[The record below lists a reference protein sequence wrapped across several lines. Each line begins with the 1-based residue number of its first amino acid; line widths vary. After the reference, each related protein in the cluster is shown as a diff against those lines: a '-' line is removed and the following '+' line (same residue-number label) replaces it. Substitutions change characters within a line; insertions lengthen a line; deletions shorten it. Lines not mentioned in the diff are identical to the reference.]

1 MTDNKQTKALDF
13 PRVSD
18 NNALQL
24 FIEEVKKVMIP
35 LVPELYVFTKPEL
48 KIGFQKVSV
57 NLEKDTYIV
66 DGGKYSLHLNKL
78 SEIAQAAGLIIT
90 DSRELL
96 REKDESG
103 RATLIKHQVS
113 WEMKSID
120 GSVKSGVATGEYN
133 YLEDCARFVY
143 KADEV
148 KSGKTIAKKG
158 ELKTA
163 QINKRRTY
171 GGSLAES
178 NAMSRAISKAL
189 VKLQQSFTKEELSKP
204 FLVPC
209 VITDFSDIL
218 KQHPDLERL
227 YIAQQLGIVQNNP
240 IQLEQKP
247 QSVVTEVAQVPQPK
261 VEPESKPESKP
272 GIEEAKVIEE
282 KKDGIE
288 IKGNFAPNTTN
299 EEKAHIVAE
308 SFRDCKQ
315 NERTEKIEAL
325 IKSKNYKRANPQT
338 KINAYSVDKQIELI
352 EKLLLLEDAKN

>member
-1 MTDNKQTKALDF
+1 MSEVKKSITTQAVDF

-57 NLEKDTYIV
+57 NIEKDTYLV

-90 DSRELL
+90 DSKELL

-103 RATLIKHQVS
+103 RATLIKHQVA

-148 KSGKTIAKKG
+148 KNGKTIAKKG

-189 VKLQQSFTKEELSKP
+189 TKLQQSFTKEELSKP
-204 FLVPC
+204 FLIPC
-209 VITDFSDIL
+209 VITDFTDIL
-218 KQHPDLERL
+218 KQHPDLEKL
-227 YIAQQLGIVQNNP
+227 YISQQLGILQSAPLP
-240 IQLEQKP
+240 IVEIKQQA
-247 QSVVTEVAQVPQPK
+247 VVTEIKETLPEPK
-261 VEPESKPESKP
+261 KE
-272 GIEEAKVIEE
+272 IEEAQTVEE
-282 KKDGIE
+282 KPKD
-288 IKGNFAPNTTN
+288 NFPPGTSD
-299 EEKAHIVAE
+299 EEKAKITAE
-308 SFRDCKQ
+308 TFRESKQ
-315 NERTEKIEAL
+315 PERTAEVERLVKL
-325 IKSKNYKRANPQT
+325 KNYKRANPDK
-338 KINAYSVDKQIELI
+338 KIEGYSIDKQVELI
-352 EKLLLLEDAKN
+352 ESLLLLPDAK